1 MQLTTGTKLF
11 LATLLLATS
20 LHAAEIQGT
29 VVAVSDGDTI
39 TVLTPAKKQHKIR
52 LLGID
57 APEKE
62 QPFGRKSKFSL
73 SDMVYLKEVTVQ
85 TDKQDRY
92 KRDLGKV
99 MLGEK
104 DINLEQIK
112 AGMAWHYKQ
121 YQRDQTPDDRK
132 LYAEAEVAAKA
143 KKLGLWSGKQAV
155 PPWEFRREGRVTK

>member
-1 MQLTTGTKLF
+1 MF
-11 LATLLLATS
+11 SAVLLATT

-62 QPFGRKSKFSL
+62 QAFGRKSKFSL

-99 MLGEK
+99 MLGDK

-121 YQRDQTPDDRK
+121 YQRDQTPEDRK
-132 LYAEAEVAAKA
+132 LYADAEAAAKNR
-143 KKLGLWSGKQAV
+143 KVGLWSDKQAV
-155 PPWEFRREGRVTK
+155 PPWEFRRERQ

>member
-1 MQLTTGTKLF
+1 MR
-11 LATLLLATS
+11 LLLAAALLS
-20 LHAAEIQGT
+20 LSVAYAVPLTGT
-29 VVAVSDGDTI
+29 VVAVSDGDAI

-85 TDKQDRY
+85 TDQQDRY

-99 MLGEK
+99 LVDGK
-104 DINLEQIK
+104 DMNLTLLLEN
-112 AGMAWHYKQ
+112 
-121 YQRDQTPDDRK
+121 
-132 LYAEAEVAAKA
+132 
-143 KKLGLWSGKQAV
+143 
-155 PPWEFRREGRVTK
+155 

>member
-1 MQLTTGTKLF
+1 MHLILT
-11 LATLLLATS
+11 TLLLATS

-73 SDMVYLKEVTVQ
+73 SDMVYLKEVTVH

-99 MLGEK
+99 MLGDK

-121 YQRDQTPDDRK
+121 YQRDQTPEDRK
-132 LYAEAEVAAKA
+132 VYAEAEVVA
-143 KKLGLWSGKQAV
+143 KKRKVGLWSEKEPV
-155 PPWEFRREGRVTK
+155 PPWEHRRK

>member
-1 MQLTTGTKLF
+1 MRLIF
-11 LATLLLATS
+11 PTLLLATT

-99 MLGEK
+99 MLGDK

-121 YQRDQTPDDRK
+121 YQRDQTPEDRVA
-132 LYAEAEVAAKA
+132 YADAEDAAKRRRV
-143 KKLGLWSGKQAV
+143 GLWADKKPV
-155 PPWEFRREGRVTK
+155 PPWEWRRSK

>member
-1 MQLTTGTKLF
+1 MKSLIRLR

-20 LHAAEIQGT
+20 AYAAEIQGT

-99 MLGEK
+99 MLCEK

-121 YQRDQTPDDRK
+121 YQRDQTPEDRK
-132 LYAEAEVAAKA
+132 LYADAEVA
-143 KKLGLWSGKQAV
+143 GSGQTTTGAHCALV
-155 PPWEFRREGRVTK
+155 Q

>member
-1 MQLTTGTKLF
+1 M
-11 LATLLLATS
+11 
-20 LHAAEIQGT
+20 
-29 VVAVSDGDTI
+29 VAVSDGDTI

-62 QPFGRKSKFSL
+62 QAFGRKSKFSL
-73 SDMVYLKEVTVQ
+73 SDMVYLKEVSVQ

-99 MLGEK
+99 MLGDK

-112 AGMAWHYKQ
+112 AGMAWHYKH

-132 LYAEAEVAAKA
+132 LYADAESAAKA
-143 KKLGLWSGKQAV
+143 KKRGLWSDKQAV
-155 PPWEFRREGRVTK
+155 PPWEFRRESKTTK

>member
-1 MQLTTGTKLF
+1 MRLF
-11 LATLLLATS
+11 LATLLLATT

-39 TVLTPAKKQHKIR
+39 TVLTPAKKQHKVR

-99 MLGEK
+99 MLGDK

-112 AGMAWHYKQ
+112 AGMAWHYKL
-121 YQRDQTPDDRK
+121 YQRDQTPEDRK
-132 LYAEAEVAAKA
+132 AYAEAEAAAKA
-143 KKLGLWSGKQAV
+143 KKTGLWSDKQAV
-155 PPWEFRREGRVTK
+155 PPWEFRREKR

>member
-1 MQLTTGTKLF
+1 MRLF
-11 LATLLLATS
+11 AVLLLATT

-73 SDMVYLKEVTVQ
+73 SDMVYLKEVAVQ

-99 MLGEK
+99 IVDGK

-132 LYAEAEVAAKA
+132 LYADAEAAAKA
-143 KKLGLWSGKQAV
+143 KRTGLWSGKQAV